1 MNNNQ
6 RSSADH
12 IVEHLSAIE
21 VDGETMQYIID
32 NLGLSNQML
41 RQLMIDADDSDVNK
55 IIEER
60 NSLHDRGKNT
70 HFDIESKPVEDAKQT
85 LEQAGYFTKNL
96 WHVDDVKYH
105 FKCSDEEAQDILNDA
120 LTNDATM
127 EQVWFSIKTFAVTK
141 SLTEIKEKEEE

>member
-1 MNNNQ
+1 MDNNQ

-41 RQLMIDADDSDVNK
+41 RQLMIQAEDIDINK

-60 NSLHDRGKNT
+60 NSFHDRGKNT
-70 HFDIESKPVEDAKQT
+70 HFDIESKPVEDDRNKR
-85 LEQAGYFTKNL
+85 KRC
-96 WHVDDVKYH
+96 D
-105 FKCSDEEAQDILNDA
+105 
-120 LTNDATM
+120 
-127 EQVWFSIKTFAVTK
+127 
-141 SLTEIKEKEEE
+141 